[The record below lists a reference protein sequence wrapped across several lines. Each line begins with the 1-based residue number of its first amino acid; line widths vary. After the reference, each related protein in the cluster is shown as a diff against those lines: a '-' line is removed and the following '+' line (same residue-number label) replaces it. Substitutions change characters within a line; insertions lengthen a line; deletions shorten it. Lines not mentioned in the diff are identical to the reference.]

1 MVENQHQ
8 SAGARRDSIDPDLV
22 DTQNLEESD
31 VAQAFDVME
40 ALAEWQ
46 GASRAL
52 AELSARYMHL
62 NETDMRAIRMIMRA
76 QQRGEI
82 VTPKDIAHE
91 VGISSA
97 STTKLVDRLVDGG
110 HLIRTAHPSDRR
122 TTRIRVTEST
132 RRAARETVG
141 RQHAR
146 RFAAAAA
153 LSRDERTAVIR
164 FLRTLTKA
172 DAPQGSLRRPP
183 EDAGDR

>member
-1 MVENQHQ
+1 MVDHKLSRMN
-8 SAGARRDSIDPDLV
+8 ARHASIDPDLV
-22 DTQNLEESD
+22 DVAELAESD
-31 VAQAFDVME
+31 IAQTFEVMD

-46 GASRAL
+46 EASRLL
-52 AELSARYMHL
+52 AEISARYMRL

-82 VTPKDIAHE
+82 VTPKDIARD

-110 HLIRTAHPSDRR
+110 HLTRTAHPSDRR

-132 RRAARETVG
+132 RRSARATVG

-146 RFAAAAA
+146 RFAAASAMT
-153 LSRDERTAVIR
+153 SDERDTLIR
-164 FLRTLTKA
+164 FFEAMTRA
-172 DAPQGSLRRPP
+172 DAPQGDLVDPS
-183 EDAGDR
+183 DGAAH